1 MMDSNHQNSQKSD
14 ILKKIS
20 SEDLLQELIDR
31 SYLIPLGYR
40 TFGLTDK
47 PDGKE

>member
-1 MMDSNHQNSQKSD
+1 MMDSNPQNSQKSD

-20 SEDLLQELIDR
+20 SEELLQELINR
-31 SYLIPLGYR
+31 SYLIPLGYQ

-47 PDGKE
+47 PDGKK